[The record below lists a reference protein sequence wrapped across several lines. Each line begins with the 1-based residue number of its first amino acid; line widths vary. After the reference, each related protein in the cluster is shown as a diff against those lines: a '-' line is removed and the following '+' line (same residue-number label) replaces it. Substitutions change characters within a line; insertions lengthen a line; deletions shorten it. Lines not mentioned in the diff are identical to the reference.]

1 MVVLLPT
8 LSGDSAARQAERDV
22 KRLISTRLEGVGSD
36 TVSSLSEL
44 GLDSNEKTGIVSF
57 NPMKL
62 STLMRDDPASVERVL
77 TRFGERLNGNFTHHR
92 RTSETKPGTYDVE
105 ITQARTR
112 AQVNGGAA
120 AEALAANEDITI
132 QFNRRVQANNNHADL
147 TVNLQAG
154 TRPTSR

>member
-1 MVVLLPT
+1 
-8 LSGDSAARQAERDV
+8 
-22 KRLISTRLEGVGSD
+22 
-36 TVSSLSEL
+36 
-44 GLDSNEKTGIVSF
+44 
-57 NPMKL
+57 
-62 STLMRDDPASVERVL
+62 MRDDPASVERVL
-77 TRFGERLNGNFTHHR
+77 TRFGERLNGNFTYHR

-154 TRPTSR
+154 DTPDSRLLG